1 MIAFLE
7 SVASILVLAVIAMI
21 LFKVTEW
28 ILECLLQNRSVSRNQ
43 RILDKINKDLEEKR
57 K

>member
-1 MIAFLE
+1 MAAI
-7 SVASILVLAVIAMI
+7 VVLAVIAI
-21 LFKVTEW
+21 IVLTVLES

-43 RILDKINKDLEEKR
+43 RILNKINKDFEEKR